1 MVAQTLLCAM
11 SVNMVV
17 NSYYQGLSVTTRDP
31 TKSFASALS
40 LVFITVIVLGC
51 LLIKHSLQASIRQ
64 RRQRLDLLSL
74 LGAMPSRSWCLRA
87 YR

>member
-1 MVAQTLLCAM
+1 M

-31 TKSFASALS
+31 AKSFASALS

-74 LGAMPSRSWCLRA
+74 LGAIA
-87 YR
+87 